1 MTATGHTTLEPDEL
15 GPSGCY
21 KLISSLV
28 VPRPIGWI
36 GTYGIDGTPNLA
48 PYSFFNVVSGWP
60 PTVLFSGGSVAGSRK
75 DSPSNAIATGA
86 FTVNIV
92 SEHLAEPMNASSA
105 TVPAEVDEFELV
117 GLTAVRGEQVNAPRV
132 GEAKA
137 SLECVVTHVVEV
149 GSNAVVFGE
158 VVRFH
163 HDVDVIVGTRVD
175 LDLLAAV
182 GRMSG
187 PGYTR
192 TRDRFTMQRPD

>member
-1 MTATGHTTLEPDEL
+1 MLL
-15 GPSGCY
+15 
-21 KLISSLV
+21 SSLV

-36 GTYGIDGTPNLA
+36 GTYGVNGTPNLA

-60 PTVLFSGGSVAGSRK
+60 PTVLFSGGSIEGRPK
-75 DSPSNAIATGA
+75 DSPSNAIAAGA

-92 SEHLAEPMNASSA
+92 SEDLAEAMNASSA
-105 TVPAEVDEFELV
+105 KLPSEVDEFEIV
-117 GLTAVRGEQVNAPRV
+117 GLTAVKGDVAHAPRV

-137 SLECVVTHVVEV
+137 SLECRVLHVVEV
-149 GSNAVVFGE
+149 GSNTVVFGE

-163 HDVDVIVGTRVD
+163 HQPDVVRGTKVDHDV
-175 LDLLAAV
+175 LLPI